1 MTAAASASPPR
12 TIRLLLVEDDPED
25 AMILR
30 EQIAEAPERITLEV
44 VARVSAALERLRDGA
59 EFDVILS
66 DLSLPDSKGME
77 TFDRLHEAAPT
88 IPIIVLSGGT
98 DEELALATVEH
109 GAQDY
114 LVKGRADAALLAR
127 TIRYALKRAEAE
139 RALSAERSLLRN
151 VVNNIR
157 DAIYVKD
164 TEGHYLLSN
173 RAHARQLGVGHPRE
187 IVGKHTRDLF
197 PAEIAERFLADDHQ
211 VIQLG
216 EAIINRHERIV
227 EADGRVRWLS
237 TTKVPLRN
245 EDGKTIGLVGIGRD
259 ITQRKEGE
267 EKLAQY
273 THELQQRNAE
283 MQDDLQMAREVQL
296 AFLPQQ
302 FPTFPPD
309 AAADQSAL
317 RFYSRYLPATLL
329 GGDFFHVA
337 PVGEMAAGVLICD
350 VMGHGVRAAL
360 VTAIHRALMEE
371 LHAYAADPGA
381 FLDQMNRALLS
392 ILRRTR
398 SPMFASALYLT
409 IDAATG
415 TLRYSNAGHPR
426 PLHVRRRDGVV
437 EMLGASNQR
446 PGPALGLFDAQKYPV
461 LEFSVSEGD
470 LIVLFTDGLYEVEN
484 AAGDLYD
491 QEMLLR
497 VIASRAS
504 QPTETIFDETVSEV
518 QRFSATRSFSDDVC
532 LVGIEVCRIGPANP
546 DSRT

>member
-1 MTAAASASPPR
+1 
-12 TIRLLLVEDDPED
+12 
-25 AMILR
+25 MILR
-30 EQIAEAPERITLEV
+30 EQIAEAPERFKVEA
-44 VARVSAALERLRDGA
+44 VARVAEALERLRTG

-66 DLSLPDSKGME
+66 DLSLPDSKGMD
-77 TFDRLHEAAPT
+77 TFDRLHRAAPMV
-88 IPIIVLSGGT
+88 PIIVLSGGI
-98 DEELALATVEH
+98 DEDLALATVEH

-127 TIRYALKRAEAE
+127 TIRYAIKRVEAE
-139 RALSAERSLLRN
+139 RALSAERSLLSN

-164 TEGHYLLSN
+164 TEGNYLLSN
-173 RAHARQLGVGHPRE
+173 RAHARQLGVESPRA

-197 PAEIAERFLADDHQ
+197 PPETAERFLADDHK
-211 VIQLG
+211 VIVLG
-216 EAIINRHERIV
+216 EAIINRHERV
-227 EADGRVRWLS
+227 VQADGRVRWLS

-245 EDGKTIGLVGIGRD
+245 EQGQTIGLVGIGRD

-273 THELQQRNAE
+273 TRELQQKNAE
-283 MQDDLQMAREVQL
+283 MEDDLNMAREVQL

-302 FPTFPPD
+302 FPTFPAHVAPEE
-309 AAADQSAL
+309 SAL

-329 GGDFFHVA
+329 GGDFFDIA
-337 PVGEMAAGVLICD
+337 PVGETSAGVLICD

-371 LHAYAADPGA
+371 LSDYAAEPGP

-409 IDAATG
+409 IDASTG
-415 TLRYSNAGHPR
+415 VLRYANAGHPR
-426 PLHVRRRDGVV
+426 PLHVRRRDRVV
-437 EMLGASNQR
+437 ELLGQSGQR
-446 PGPALGLFDAQKYPV
+446 PGPALGLFEGTTYPV
-461 LEFSVSEGD
+461 QEFRVAEGD

-484 AAGDLYD
+484 ADGELYD
-491 QEMLLR
+491 QELLMKA
-497 VIASRAS
+497 IETRAE
-504 QPTETIFDETVSEV
+504 QPTESMFDETVEEV
-518 QRFSATRSFSDDVC
+518 LGFSATRTFSDDVC
-532 LVGIEVCRIGPANP
+532 LVGIEVCRIGPP
-546 DSRT
+546 PR